1 MAKITPDRLAAV
13 YIKIRNKRSAL
24 KRQFEEQDKELRAE
38 QDKLAAAMLETCKSM
53 NVSSLKTD
61 QGTIIK
67 TRKEKFWTSDWD
79 SMYQFVLDNK
89 APELLTRSIH
99 QSNLKEFLEEHP
111 DKFPEGLNIDAEEA
125 VSVRKPTKKAEEKS

>member
-24 KRQFEEQDKELRAE
+24 KREFEAEDKKLRDEQDKIS
-38 QDKLAAAMLETCKSM
+38 AAMLQTCKTM

-67 TRKEKFWTSDWD
+67 GRKEKYWTSDWD
-79 SMYQFVLDNK
+79 SFYQFLMENE

-99 QSNLKEFLEEHP
+99 QSNLKQYLEENP
-111 DKFPEGLNIDAEEA
+111 DKFPQGLNIDAEDTI
-125 VSVRKPTKKAEEKS
+125 SVRKPTKKAEE